1 MSKFMYKH
9 DFRPQ
14 NVEQLQQKIV
24 EAWHEITPEN
34 TRNLVSSMPRRL
46 QRLIDSN
53 GVMLM
58 TRDRRKMVKR

>member
-53 GVMLM
+53 GVM
-58 TRDRRKMVKR
+58 TKD

>member
-1 MSKFMYKH
+1 MYKH

-53 GVMLM
+53 GVM
-58 TRDRRKMVKR
+58 TKD